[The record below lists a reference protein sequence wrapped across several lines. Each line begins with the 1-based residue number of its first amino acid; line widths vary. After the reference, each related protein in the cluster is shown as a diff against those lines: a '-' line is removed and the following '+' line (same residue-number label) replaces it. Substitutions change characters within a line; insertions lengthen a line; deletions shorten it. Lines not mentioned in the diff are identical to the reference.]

1 MIVCLNI
8 FINTINSKFITNQI
22 FEPSSVFYYFE
33 QDRLK
38 NIFPRLKYIHQS
50 ISTNKNNKLR
60 NLDSLKK
67 DKLIYVVVYTLVM
80 IFLVG

>member
-1 MIVCLNI
+1 MIACQNI
-8 FINTINSKFITNQI
+8 FIKTIISKFNTNQI
-22 FEPSSVFYYFE
+22 FEPSFVFYYFE

-38 NIFPRLKYIHQS
+38 NIFPLLKYIYQS

-67 DKLIYVVVYTLVM
+67 EKLIYVAVYTLVM